1 MVIFNSYVS
10 LPEGMLDDDFRYFYD
25 PNFPHIFFVPSLL
38 FKFKKLMVFETC
50 PPSLLIQPL

>member
-25 PNFPHIFFVPSLL
+25 PNFPHIFFVPFLL
-38 FKFKKLMVFETC
+38 FKFGKLMVF
-50 PPSLLIQPL
+50 